1 MIFFWIL
8 WVVDAIATA
17 VILYF
22 FVIGLGE
29 NTVSGQNAGLWLMMV
44 LLPIALLIGSYVL
57 KENNNLKTAKWL
69 LSIMAVPTILFFLFF
84 LIIAITN
91 PKWN

>member
-1 MIFFWIL
+1 
-8 WVVDAIATA
+8 VDAIATA

-22 FVIGLGE
+22 FVIGLGD
-29 NTVSGQNAGLWLMMV
+29 NTVYGQNAGLWLMMV
-44 LLPIALLIGSYVL
+44 ILPIALLVGTYML
-57 KENNNLKTAKWL
+57 KENGKLKAAKWL

-84 LIIAITN
+84 LIIAVTN